1 MTTLKGVN
9 DITTEKKVAVVE
21 TTTAGSSS
29 SSKIVINFST
39 SESKNPK
46 STEKLP
52 THSEELVVK
61 NPSMKNSS
69 KMEVFRVGAEKYL
82 STSGLKNIK
91 NSDELV
97 KYLEEKPNKTNEEKK
112 LLAQYKAIS
121 SGDAEPLLTY
131 KELRDAYKNNKNIPE
146 MTADKYFSKTNEKYQ
161 KMTEEQKQQYC
172 KQQILELADTVSTSS
187 TPKEEKIMKAT
198 ELFEALN
205 NSEMSVEDYKKL
217 SKNDQVQL
225 YRDHQLKKMKELKDL
240 VPIETRQ
247 KWAEKKPPM
256 TADEKLK
263 EYAKAFLNK
272 YDSDFSAIKDDDKKD
287 LYISAQANSMIS
299 KFLPNWKE
307 TDPKIK
313 EMMFSSILGTIDA
326 LTEAN
331 MSFDE
336 FQAKPQSKKVKFL
349 QDSSN
354 NVETSKMSSEEIS
367 LNLAIFDYAKKNKNT
382 PSVKELKKFIS
393 ENPDYENKDAMLN
406 ALEMR
411 SRLFGKN
418 AKVQDVET
426 YKQRAL
432 EHGISA
438 EEQIQKDFN
447 DFGKLNANARTK
459 RLRDMLLKADGD
471 EALITQIKNL
481 ALENGFKEAKFNKIL
496 AKTETHKRMACN
508 ATLNNN
514 PKAMKAA
521 IDMGDK
527 IGDIK
532 STQVIA
538 CSAPVLMEAK
548 AGQALGVDLAN
559 ENSKYLESYTTG
571 VNQRSD
577 AVAYSAAVVQSENMS
592 SAGRAIYTQS
602 AVKTASAEQQVEYG
616 REFSKLDYPE
626 VTEGLAA
633 ASKYVDKSVKNQ
645 YNSYVEQAIKNYPPE
660 QQAKI
665 RKALETG
672 EISSETLEK
681 TTVATNSNKTE
692 KSAEST
698 GNKADS
704 KNSAATPTTSN
715 PIKQQGVGSDVA
727 KATSAA
733 NVPPS
738 RTSVTETPSVSSVA
752 SNDRISGVNT
762 VSDVSSSSKV
772 SSSTNLTDS
781 EAQELTEKAQVV
793 LDKIEDF
800 IKTQKASI
808 EQHEAEKTEK
818 AEHLSEEEM
827 VKAIASGEISLA
839 DVKLS
844 QDEVATLKDTL
855 TVLFEKNS
863 ISTAYK
869 KLVSKFGKLEDV
881 FLRAFAENA
890 DSSTLRSFAG
900 DFRNN
905 TDVILRLFKYSKD
918 NSLLAFLPK
927 DTIVALFGKEIDG
940 SEIPQSIL
948 WEIISEFEQKG
959 ETDKADKFRVFLK
972 EGAGVQT
979 TQAQTAT
986 NNTLGTSM
994 NVAEDKSSDKTAN
1007 ANTNIQNQKSPKQSN
1022 KQAETTVPQPGSDS
1036 WYKDLNPKKSDVA
1049 AMLEEEK
1056 IESKKA
1062 RIVEEQ
1068 SNKNTDLHFAQK
1080 DYNMMDEDGFP
1091 SAPAFVSNSRRKGKK
1106 FDKKPYWLG

>member
-1 MTTLKGVN
+1 MELKGVN
-9 DITTEKKVAVVE
+9 DITKEKKVAVVE

-91 NSDELV
+91 NSDELIT
-97 KYLEEKPNKTNEEKK
+97 YLEKKPNKTDEEKK

-131 KELRDAYKNNKNIPE
+131 KELRDAYKNKKNIPE
-146 MTADKYFSKTNEKYQ
+146 MTADKYFSKTDEKYQ
-161 KMTEEQKQQYC
+161 KMSEEQKQQYC

-272 YDSDFSAIKDDDKKD
+272 YDSDFVAIKDDDKKD

-354 NVETSKMSSEEIS
+354 NVEISKMSSEEIS

-527 IGDIK
+527 IGDTK

-727 KATSAA
+727 KAPSAA
-733 NVPPS
+733 NSPS
-738 RTSVTETPSVSSVA
+738 RTSVTETPSVSSVT

-762 VSDVSSSSKV
+762 VSDVSSSKV

>member
-1 MTTLKGVN
+1 MELKGVN
-9 DITTEKKVAVVE
+9 DITKEKKVAVVE

-91 NSDELV
+91 NSDELIT
-97 KYLEEKPNKTNEEKK
+97 YLEKKPNKTDEEKK

-131 KELRDAYKNNKNIPE
+131 KELRDAYKNKKNIPE
-146 MTADKYFSKTNEKYQ
+146 MTADKYFSKTDEKYQ
-161 KMTEEQKQQYC
+161 KMSEEQKQQYC

-272 YDSDFSAIKDDDKKD
+272 YDSDFVAIKDDDKKD

-354 NVETSKMSSEEIS
+354 NVEISKMSSEEIS

-527 IGDIK
+527 IGDTK

-715 PIKQQGVGSDVA
+715 PIKQQRVGSDVA
-727 KATSAA
+727 KAPSAT
-733 NVPPS
+733 NSPS

-781 EAQELTEKAQVV
+781 EVQELTEKAQVV

-818 AEHLSEEEM
+818 AEHLSEEEII
-827 VKAIASGEISLA
+827 KAIASGEISLA

-844 QDEVATLKDTL
+844 KEEVASLKDTI

-863 ISTAYK
+863 VSTAYK

-979 TQAQTAT
+979 TQVQTAT
-986 NNTLGTSM
+986 NNTLGTGM
-994 NVAEDKSSDKTAN
+994 HVAEDKSSDKTAN
-1007 ANTNIQNQKSPKQSN
+1007 ANTNIQNQKLPKQSN

-1049 AMLEEEK
+1049 AMLEKEK
-1056 IESKKA
+1056 FESKKA

>member
-1 MTTLKGVN
+1 MELKGVN
-9 DITTEKKVAVVE
+9 DITKEKKVAVVE
-21 TTTAGSSS
+21 TTTATSSS

-91 NSDELV
+91 NSEELV

-112 LLAQYKAIS
+112 LLAQYQAIS
-121 SGDAEPLLTY
+121 SGVVEPLVTY
-131 KELRDAYKNNKNIPE
+131 KELSKIENKENIPLL
-146 MTADKYFSKTNEKYQ
+146 TADKYFSKTDEKYQ
-161 KMTEEQKQQYC
+161 KMSEEQKKQYC

-187 TPKEEKIMKAT
+187 TPMEEKVIKAT
-198 ELFEALN
+198 ELFEVLN
-205 NSEMSVEDYKKL
+205 SSEISVEDYKKL
-217 SKNDQVQL
+217 SKNEQIQL
-225 YRDHQLKKMKELKDL
+225 YRNHQLQKMKELKDL

-247 KWAEKKPPM
+247 KWATMKPPM

-272 YDSDFSAIKDDDKKD
+272 YDSDFVAIKDDEKKD
-287 LYISAQANSMIS
+287 LYISTQADSMIS

-313 EMMFSSILGTIDA
+313 EMMFSSIVGTMDV

-336 FQAKPQSKKVKFL
+336 FQEKSSSEKVKFL
-349 QDSSN
+349 KNSPN
-354 NVETSKMSSEEIS
+354 GELSKMSSEEIS
-367 LNLAIFDYAKKNKNT
+367 LNLAIFDYAKKNKNAPT
-382 PSVKELKKFIS
+382 VKELKKFIS

-438 EEQIQKDFN
+438 EEQIQKDFK
-447 DFGKLNANARTK
+447 DFGKLKANARTK

-471 EALITQIKNL
+471 KASVDLIRKL
-481 ALENGFKEAKFNKIL
+481 ALESGFKEAKFNKIL
-496 AKTETHKRMACN
+496 ADTETYKRMACN

-521 IDMGDK
+521 IDMGDRV
-527 IGDIK
+527 GDTK

-704 KNSAATPTTSN
+704 QNHAATPTTSN

-738 RTSVTETPSVSSVA
+738 RTSVTETPSVSSVT

-762 VSDVSSSSKV
+762 VSEVSSSKV

-781 EAQELTEKAQVV
+781 EVQELTEKAQVV

-959 ETDKADKFRVFLK
+959 ETDKADKFRAFLK

-979 TQAQTAT
+979 TQVQTAT

-1007 ANTNIQNQKSPKQSN
+1007 ANTNTQNQKSPKQSN

>member
-1 MTTLKGVN
+1 MELKGVN
-9 DITTEKKVAVVE
+9 EITKEKKVAVVE

-91 NSDELV
+91 NSEELV

-112 LLAQYKAIS
+112 LLAQYQAIS
-121 SGDAEPLLTY
+121 SGGVEPLVTY
-131 KELRDAYKNNKNIPE
+131 KELSKIENKENIPLL
-146 MTADKYFSKTNEKYQ
+146 TADKYFSKTDEKYQ
-161 KMTEEQKQQYC
+161 KMSEEQKKQYC

-187 TPKEEKIMKAT
+187 TPMEEKVIKAT
-198 ELFEALN
+198 ELFEVLN
-205 NSEMSVEDYKKL
+205 SSEISVEDYKKL
-217 SKNDQVQL
+217 SKNEQIQL
-225 YRDHQLKKMKELKDL
+225 YRNHQLQKMKELKEL

-247 KWAEKKPPM
+247 KWATRKPPM

-272 YDSDFSAIKDDDKKD
+272 YDSDFVAIKDDDKKD
-287 LYISAQANSMIS
+287 LYISTQADSMIS

-313 EMMFSSILGTIDA
+313 EMMFSSIVGTMDV

-336 FQAKPQSKKVKFL
+336 FQEKSSSEKVKFL
-349 QDSSN
+349 KNSPN
-354 NVETSKMSSEEIS
+354 GELSKMSSEEIS
-367 LNLAIFDYAKKNKNT
+367 LNLAIFDYAKKNKNAPT
-382 PSVKELKKFIS
+382 VKELKKFIS

-438 EEQIQKDFN
+438 EEQIQKDFK
-447 DFGKLNANARTK
+447 DFGKLKANARTK
-459 RLRDMLLKADGD
+459 RLCDMLLKADGD
-471 EALITQIKNL
+471 KASVDLIRKL
-481 ALENGFKEAKFNKIL
+481 ALESGFKEAKFNKIL
-496 AKTETHKRMACN
+496 ADTETYKRMACN

-527 IGDIK
+527 IGDTK

-733 NVPPS
+733 NIPPS
-738 RTSVTETPSVSSVA
+738 RTSVTETPSVSSVT

-762 VSDVSSSSKV
+762 VSDVSFSKV

-818 AEHLSEEEM
+818 AEHLSEEEII
-827 VKAIASGEISLA
+827 KAIASGEISLA

-844 QDEVATLKDTL
+844 KEEVASLKDTI
-855 TVLFEKNS
+855 TALFEKNS
-863 ISTAYK
+863 VSTAYK

-959 ETDKADKFRVFLK
+959 ETDKADKFRAFLK

-1007 ANTNIQNQKSPKQSN
+1007 ANTNIQNQKLPKQSN

>member
-1 MTTLKGVN
+1 MELKGVN
-9 DITTEKKVAVVE
+9 DITKEKKVAVVE

-52 THSEELVVK
+52 THSEELVDK

-91 NSDELV
+91 NSEELV
-97 KYLEEKPNKTNEEKK
+97 KYLEEKHNKTNEEKN

-592 SAGRAIYTQS
+592 PAGRAIYTQS

-692 KSAEST
+692 KSAETT

-727 KATSAA
+727 KAPSAA
-733 NVPPS
+733 NIPPS
-738 RTSVTETPSVSSVA
+738 RTSVTETPSASSVT

-762 VSDVSSSSKV
+762 VSDVSSSSSKV

-808 EQHEAEKTEK
+808 EQYEAEKTEK

-1091 SAPAFVSNSRRKGKK
+1091 SAPAFVSNSKRKGKK

>member
-91 NSDELV
+91 NSDELIT
-97 KYLEEKPNKTNEEKK
+97 YLEKKPNKTDEEKK

-131 KELRDAYKNNKNIPE
+131 KELRDAYKNKKNIPE
-146 MTADKYFSKTNEKYQ
+146 MTADKYFSKTDEKYQ
-161 KMTEEQKQQYC
+161 KMSEEQKQQYC

-247 KWAEKKPPM
+247 KWATMKPPM

-272 YDSDFSAIKDDDKKD
+272 YDSDFSVIKDDDKKD

-438 EEQIQKDFN
+438 EEQIQKDFK
-447 DFGKLNANARTK
+447 DFGKLKANARTK
-459 RLRDMLLKADGD
+459 RLCDMLLKADGD
-471 EALITQIKNL
+471 KASVDLIRKL
-481 ALENGFKEAKFNKIL
+481 ALENGFKEAKFNEIL
-496 AKTETHKRMACN
+496 AKTGTNKRMACN

-527 IGDIK
+527 IGDTK

-727 KATSAA
+727 KATSAV

-738 RTSVTETPSVSSVA
+738 RTSVTETPSVSSVT
-752 SNDRISGVNT
+752 SNDRISGVNA

-994 NVAEDKSSDKTAN
+994 NVAEDKSFDKTAN
-1007 ANTNIQNQKSPKQSN
+1007 ANTNTQNQKLPKQSN
-1022 KQAETTVPQPGSDS
+1022 KQTETTVPQPGSDS

>member
-1 MTTLKGVN
+1 MELKGVN
-9 DITTEKKVAVVE
+9 DITKEKKVAVVE

-52 THSEELVVK
+52 THSEELVDK

-91 NSDELV
+91 NSEELV

-131 KELRDAYKNNKNIPE
+131 KELRDAYKNKKNIPE

-527 IGDIK
+527 IGDTK

-602 AVKTASAEQQVEYG
+602 AVKTASAKQQVEYG

-692 KSAEST
+692 KSAETT

-727 KATSAA
+727 KAPSAT
-733 NVPPS
+733 NSPS

-781 EAQELTEKAQVV
+781 EVQELTEKAQVV

-808 EQHEAEKTEK
+808 EQHESEKTEK
-818 AEHLSEEEM
+818 AEHLSEEEII
-827 VKAIASGEISLA
+827 KAIASGEISLA

-844 QDEVATLKDTL
+844 KEEVASLKDTI
-855 TVLFEKNS
+855 TALFEKNS
-863 ISTAYK
+863 VSTAYK

-959 ETDKADKFRVFLK
+959 ETGKADKFRVFLK

>member
-1 MTTLKGVN
+1 MELKGVN
-9 DITTEKKVAVVE
+9 DITKEKKVAVVE

-91 NSDELV
+91 NSDELIT
-97 KYLEEKPNKTNEEKK
+97 YLEKKPNKTDEEKK

-131 KELRDAYKNNKNIPE
+131 KELRDAYKNKKNIPE
-146 MTADKYFSKTNEKYQ
+146 MTADKYFSKTDEKYQ
-161 KMTEEQKQQYC
+161 KMSEEQKQQYC

-592 SAGRAIYTQS
+592 PAGRAIYTQS

-692 KSAEST
+692 KSAETT

-727 KATSAA
+727 KAPSAT

-994 NVAEDKSSDKTAN
+994 NVAEDKSSGKTAN
-1007 ANTNIQNQKSPKQSN
+1007 ANTNTQNQKLPKQSN

>member
-1 MTTLKGVN
+1 MELKGVN
-9 DITTEKKVAVVE
+9 EITKEKKVAVVE

-91 NSDELV
+91 NSDELIT
-97 KYLEEKPNKTNEEKK
+97 YLEKKPNKTDEEKK
-112 LLAQYKAIS
+112 LLAQYKAI

-131 KELRDAYKNNKNIPE
+131 KELRDAYKNKKNIPE
-146 MTADKYFSKTNEKYQ
+146 MTADKYFSKTDEKYQ
-161 KMTEEQKQQYC
+161 KMSEEQKQQYC

-438 EEQIQKDFN
+438 EEQIQKDFK

-527 IGDIK
+527 IGDTK

-727 KATSAA
+727 KAPSAA

-738 RTSVTETPSVSSVA
+738 RTSVTETPSVSSVT

-762 VSDVSSSSKV
+762 VSEVSSSKV

-959 ETDKADKFRVFLK
+959 ETDKADKFRAFLK

-979 TQAQTAT
+979 TQVQTAT
-986 NNTLGTSM
+986 NNTLGTGM
-994 NVAEDKSSDKTAN
+994 HVAEDKSSDKTAN
-1007 ANTNIQNQKSPKQSN
+1007 ANTNIQNQKLPKQSN

-1080 DYNMMDEDGFP
+1080 DYNMMDEDGFT

>member
-1 MTTLKGVN
+1 MELKGVN
-9 DITTEKKVAVVE
+9 EITKEKKVAVVE
-21 TTTAGSSS
+21 TTTATSSS

-91 NSDELV
+91 NSDELIT
-97 KYLEEKPNKTNEEKK
+97 YLEKKPNKTDEEKK
-112 LLAQYKAIS
+112 LLAQYKAI

-131 KELRDAYKNNKNIPE
+131 KELRDAYKNKKNIPE
-146 MTADKYFSKTNEKYQ
+146 MTADKYFSKTDEKYQ
-161 KMTEEQKQQYC
+161 KMSEEQKQQYC

-187 TPKEEKIMKAT
+187 TPMEEKVIKAT

-225 YRDHQLKKMKELKDL
+225 YRNHQLKKMKELKDL

-247 KWAEKKPPM
+247 KWATMKPPM

-272 YDSDFSAIKDDDKKD
+272 YDSDFSVIKDDDKKD

-349 QDSSN
+349 KDSPN
-354 NVETSKMSSEEIS
+354 NVEISKMSSEEIS

-438 EEQIQKDFN
+438 EEQIQKDFK
-447 DFGKLNANARTK
+447 DFGTLNANARTK
-459 RLRDMLLKADGD
+459 RIRDMLLKADGD

-559 ENSKYLESYTTG
+559 ENSKYLESYTIG

-592 SAGRAIYTQS
+592 PAGRAVYTQS

-727 KATSAA
+727 KAPSAT
-733 NVPPS
+733 NSPS

-781 EAQELTEKAQVV
+781 EVQELTEKAQVV

-818 AEHLSEEEM
+818 AEHLSEEEII
-827 VKAIASGEISLA
+827 KAIASGEISLA

-844 QDEVATLKDTL
+844 KEEVASLKDTI

-863 ISTAYK
+863 VSTAYK

-927 DTIVALFGKEIDG
+927 DTIVALLGKEIDG

-979 TQAQTAT
+979 TQVQTAT
-986 NNTLGTSM
+986 NNTLGTGM
-994 NVAEDKSSDKTAN
+994 HVAEDKSFDKTAN
-1007 ANTNIQNQKSPKQSN
+1007 ANTNTQNQKIPKQSN

-1049 AMLEEEK
+1049 AMLEKEK
-1056 IESKKA
+1056 IESKKT